1 MDDGKVKDLPES
13 EEDSSQDEEQ
23 SDSESKESEGEDID
37 DEPKEDI
44 FDKYT
49 IDPFLVRREATLLTL
64 VRRAFH

>member
-1 MDDGKVKDLPES
+1 MDDGKNKDESESDEENSGQKTSEPES
-13 EEDSSQDEEQ
+13 EESDSDQ
-23 SDSESKESEGEDID
+23 SDG
-37 DEPKEDI
+37 EPKEDL

>member
-1 MDDGKVKDLPES
+1 MDDGKNKDESESDEENSDLKNSEPES
-13 EEDSSQDEEQ
+13 DE
-23 SDSESKESEGEDID
+23 SDSEPSDE
-37 DEPKEDI
+37 EPKEDL